1 MQKRYWI
8 LVMAIIPAI
17 FFLDQGT
24 KQWALNNIQNLEIHG
39 FYGFILHRNPGAI
52 LGTFAGLPP
61 LLRVVSL
68 STAGAF
74 LIFIF
79 GILQYII
86 PKPLFPL
93 RLGMSILLG
102 GILGNVWDRM
112 TQGAVIDFILLR
124 FGNWTSPAFNVAD
137 AVQWVGYAMIV
148 YMLIR
153 KGHEIWPDSNAR
165 RMIWVNPRFQI
176 KYCIVLTLIG
186 LAFALISGVFSFSY
200 LQITI
205 DDLVF
210 GSPEAME
217 KRFLVPFFQTYLL
230 MTFAFLIG
238 LFVLGRI
245 LSHRIAGPL
254 YAFEKFVEDTLNGKD
269 RELKLRAGDD
279 FKHLEKVAKNLKKK
293 LLKSQ
298 NFPVDETLD

>member
-1 MQKRYWI
+1 MKKKYWFFVLA
-8 LVMAIIPAI
+8 LVPLVLIV
-17 FFLDQGT
+17 DQMT
-24 KQWALNNIQNLEIHG
+24 KSWALANIQNVQIHG

-74 LIFIF
+74 LIFLF
-79 GILQYII
+79 GILQYLI
-86 PKPLFPL
+86 PKPLMTL

-112 TQGAVIDFILLR
+112 TEGAVIDFLLIR
-124 FGNWTSPAFNVAD
+124 LGNWTSPAFNVAD
-137 AVQWVGYAMIV
+137 AIQWVGYALIV
-148 YMLIR
+148 YTLIT
-153 KGHEIWPDSNAR
+153 KGHEIWPDRNAR
-165 RMIWVNPRFQI
+165 RTIWINPRFQI

-186 LAFALISGVFSFSY
+186 LAFAVISGVFSYSY

-217 KRFLVPFFQTYLL
+217 RRFLIPFFQTYLI
-230 MTFAFLIG
+230 MTFAFLVG

-254 YAFEKFVEDTLNGKD
+254 YAFEKYVEDLADGKD
-269 RELKLRAGDD
+269 RTFKLRQGDD
-279 FKHLEKVAKNLKKK
+279 FKHLEKVAEHLKVRMKKPDNL
-293 LLKSQ
+293 
-298 NFPVDETLD
+298 